1 MPIAR
6 LFSYRESL
14 RIVTA
19 QGLALMG
26 LVTGFCTPRQSEE
39 LIPAVTIANVP
50 LYPPAARQAGIEGP
64 VRLRLSTDG
73 TRVLAITVESGQPM
87 LVQAAKENVKT
98 WVFKQHSPST
108 FVATF
113 RYRLLPE
120 SECDMDSG
128 TVLLRLPTEVEVSA
142 KRVRTCDPVGSAP

>member
-39 LIPAVTIANVP
+39 LIPAV
-50 LYPPAARQAGIEGP
+50 R
-64 VRLRLSTDG
+64 R
-73 TRVLAITVESGQPM
+73 
-87 LVQAAKENVKT
+87 
-98 WVFKQHSPST
+98 SPS
-108 FVATF
+108 
-113 RYRLLPE
+113 RY
-120 SECDMDSG
+120 
-128 TVLLRLPTEVEVSA
+128 
-142 KRVRTCDPVGSAP
+142 